1 MAKPASYKVVTV
13 HSSQVEKD
21 INDLADKGWK
31 VVSAVNCVGPEYVLV
46 ILENPS
52 ASTERQMLNR

>member
-1 MAKPASYKVVTV
+1 MEKPAVYKVVAANY
-13 HSSQVEKD
+13 QKVEGD

-31 VVSAVNCVGPEYVLV
+31 VISVTSYLSEQVLV

-52 ASTERQMLNR
+52 ALTERKMVSS